1 MDKDITPEQIIHA
14 RRMMLKCPIWGW
26 LHCWHCSRCDDASR
40 CTVWRAKQLYV
51 IFFRDSERP
60 HSLDIAEEL
69 MMLKRKKVV
78 DMPRG
83 LY

>member
-69 MMLKRKKVV
+69 MMLKRKK
-78 DMPRG
+78 
-83 LY
+83 